1 MPQPFW
7 LTPITLGDVIVI
19 MICKLK
25 IDNRGRLTFP
35 NSFLKANEIKKNS
48 FVSVIPV
55 SGRTDA
61 MRLEFDW
68 EDTDENDR

>member
-1 MPQPFW
+1 M
-7 LTPITLGDVIVI
+7 I

-35 NSFLKANEIKKNS
+35 DSFLKANEIKKNS
-48 FVSVIPV
+48 FVTVHPV

-61 MRLEFDW
+61 VRLEFEW
-68 EDTDENDR
+68 EKKNENNR

>member
-1 MPQPFW
+1 M
-7 LTPITLGDVIVI
+7 I

-25 IDNRGRLTFP
+25 IDNKGRLTFP

-61 MRLEFDW
+61 VRLEFDW

>member
-1 MPQPFW
+1 M
-7 LTPITLGDVIVI
+7 I

-35 NSFLKANEIKKNS
+35 DSFLKANEIKKNS
-48 FVSVIPV
+48 FVSVHPV

-61 MRLEFDW
+61 VRLEFEW
-68 EDTDENDR
+68 ENDSDERNR

>member
-1 MPQPFW
+1 
-7 LTPITLGDVIVI
+7 

-25 IDNRGRLTFP
+25 IDDRGRLTFP
-35 NSFLKANEIKKNS
+35 DSFLKANKIKKNS

-61 MRLEFDW
+61 VRLEFEW
-68 EDTDENDR
+68 EDDNEDNR

>member
-1 MPQPFW
+1 M
-7 LTPITLGDVIVI
+7 I

-25 IDNRGRLTFP
+25 IDDRGRLTFP
-35 NSFLKANEIKKNS
+35 DSFLKANEIKKNS

-61 MRLEFDW
+61 VRLEFDW
-68 EDTDENDR
+68 EETDENDR

>member
-1 MPQPFW
+1 M
-7 LTPITLGDVIVI
+7 I

-61 MRLEFDW
+61 VRLEFDW

>member
-1 MPQPFW
+1 
-7 LTPITLGDVIVI
+7 

-35 NSFLKANEIKKNS
+35 DSFLKANKIKKNS

-55 SGRTDA
+55 SGRQDA
-61 MRLEFDW
+61 VRLEFEW
-68 EDTDENDR
+68 EETDDDK

>member
-1 MPQPFW
+1 M
-7 LTPITLGDVIVI
+7 IA
-19 MICKLK
+19 ICKIK

-35 NSFLKANEIKKNS
+35 SSFLKANNIKKNS

-61 MRLEFDW
+61 VRLEFEW
-68 EDTDENDR
+68 EIDNDDK